1 MRRDR
6 RKEPGRRTRRVASL
20 IREVVSRT
28 LVIELSDPRMA
39 FVTVTGVE
47 VSPDMRLADVRVS
60 VMGDAKAQAVCLKAI
75 RHAHGRVQARVAE
88 ALAMK
93 FCPVLRFHVDDSI
106 KKSVSISAVIAQ
118 ARAEDEAARADRIRR
133 GVEPADPELAVADA
147 GPDDAADAESD
158 DAADAGP
165 DDAAGEPPDDGP

>member
-1 MRRDR
+1 MRRIQ

-28 LVIELSDPRMA
+28 LVVELSDPRMA

-47 VSPDMRLADVRVS
+47 VSADMRLADVRVS
-60 VMGDAKAQAVCLKAI
+60 VMGDAQAQEACLKAI

-88 ALAMK
+88 ALSLR
-93 FCPVLRFHVDDSI
+93 FCPVLRFHTDDSV
-106 KKSVSISAVIAQ
+106 KKSVSISALIAR

-133 GVEPADPELAVADA
+133 GVELAPEEPA
-147 GPDDAADAESD
+147 
-158 DAADAGP
+158 AADAGP
-165 DDAAGEPPDDGP
+165 DEADDEPPDDGP